1 MMPRMRVA
9 FALIGLSLLAAG
21 CSSQTTRTEIRKIET
36 ELKTQPS
43 QADERDDQDVL
54 DTEEVMEP
62 ESDPDD
68 R

>member
-1 MMPRMRVA
+1 MRAAHAV
-9 FALIGLSLLAAG
+9 LPLLLLLAAG
-21 CSSQTTRTEIRKIET
+21 CSSTTTRSEIRKIET

-43 QADERDDQDVL
+43 QADDADVL
-54 DTEEVMEP
+54 ETEEVMEP